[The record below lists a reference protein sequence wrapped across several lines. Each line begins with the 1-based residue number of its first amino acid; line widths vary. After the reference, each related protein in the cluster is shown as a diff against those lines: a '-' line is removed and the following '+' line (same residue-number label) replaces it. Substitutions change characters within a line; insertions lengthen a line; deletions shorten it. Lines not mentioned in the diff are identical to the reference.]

1 MEELELRSFLQILLE
16 IVEHLLRIDVDDPA
30 VLGLLSGQNRVE
42 TRLVLGLT
50 LGLEVYDNPFDA
62 QARVVIEVLE
72 LLLIVSGRDPSLGEV
87 ARYFQNQTAPLCIRV
102 SIFLLEVL
110 AKKYNVKLMREHLLH
125 LQRIRA
131 IFANKIAKRFGL
143 ERTKF
148 LLDKLALL
156 VVREILAFAAT
167 NLGRRVMRRY
177 MTAPV
182 LRAAHKSIE
191 FRVLDVFA
199 DACEAIHVLR
209 GFKFGRLD
217 ASFNTLGALE
227 VYTFKWGEALAVDL
241 DTLAATILLGGIHA
255 SLVLMTAAGY
265 DFGDVRLKRRL
276 ELFVSGVFGVHLF
289 EDDLGGCYDFATLRL
304 VREMDIVGG

>member
-131 IFANKIAKRFGL
+131 IFADEITKPLRL
-143 ERTKF
+143 ECTKL
-148 LLDKLALL
+148 LLDELAFLFVRKILALAAPHLWSRL
-156 VVREILAFAAT
+156 VRRDMLAS
-167 NLGRRVMRRY
+167 
-177 MTAPV
+177 V
-182 LRAAHKSIE
+182 LCAAHESTE
-191 FRVLDVFA
+191 FSVLDVFA
-199 DACEAIHVLR
+199 DACEAFHVLG
-209 GFKFGRLD
+209 GFKFRRLD
-217 ASFNTLGALE
+217 TNSSALSTLE
-227 VYTFKWGEALAVDL
+227 VYALEWRKLLAVDFDSL
-241 DTLAATILLGGIHA
+241 STTVLLGGVHA
-255 SLVLMTAAGY
+255 SLVPVLAVGHY
-265 DFGDVRLKRRL
+265 FGDVLL
-276 ELFVSGVFGVHLF
+276 
-289 EDDLGGCYDFATLRL
+289 
-304 VREMDIVGG
+304 